1 VNLIDFDILRIRT
14 AEQRVFKE
22 SSSGQLDGN
31 KKTFG
36 AAGWLVCL
44 TYFFKTRTRRRE
56 SSKHVYFLCS
66 PSRDLLHNMVKAK
79 HVPFRKLSGFLTVDV
94 WLFSS
99 QFRHIVDYFYVGY
112 IFSLLRR
119 PSHG

>member
-1 VNLIDFDILRIRT
+1 MNLILSDILRIRA

-22 SSSGQLDGN
+22 SGLASWMETKRRLVQPV
-31 KKTFG
+31 
-36 AAGWLVCL
+36 GWCALRII
-44 TYFFKTRTRRRE
+44 FKARTRRRE

-79 HVPFRKLSGFLTVDV
+79 HVPFRKLSGFLTVDC

-99 QFRHIVDYFYVGY
+99 QFHHIFDYFYLGY
-112 IFSLLRR
+112 VFSLLRR